1 MSWTT
6 TRPKSMLALGV
17 MICRQ
22 LHSGERFETLLDV
35 MTAGRGGYTRTEAA
49 AVVVASRGALRPDVS
64 CND

>member
-1 MSWTT
+1 
-6 TRPKSMLALGV
+6 MLALGV

-49 AVVVASRGALRPDVS
+49 AVVGASRGARCPEVS
-64 CND
+64 YND